1 EQDGPAAGVDLLE
14 REASRPEER
23 MPGGEQRGQ
32 REDHPV
38 LTKRSAN
45 RSLCPRRPAAAAAPG
60 DESQSRA
67 SCELRRKSPSD
78 WSLNPARSTSA
89 RTACSSMRCR
99 VLASAVPVPG
109 FALESMTTET
119 PPDLSESNTALFI
132 LSRSTAMAV

>member
-1 EQDGPAAGVDLLE
+1 LPPCPTRRSSDLGAGAAAVVEQDAPAAGVDLLE

-45 RSLCPRRPAAAAAPG
+45 RSLWPRRPAAAAAPG
-60 DESQSRA
+60 DESQRSEEHT
-67 SCELRRKSPSD
+67 SELQSPSD

-109 FALESMTTET
+109 FALE
-119 PPDLSESNTALFI
+119 
-132 LSRSTAMAV
+132 